1 MANVV
6 GGTVVWNLDIDS
18 SKFDAGLKKAGQS
31 ASDLGKSLDNT
42 GKSISSNAELSFN
55 NFGRTVVST
64 MTSAANAIATFS
76 IKASKYIGVAGIAAT
91 TFSLKGA
98 ADMQMLRTSLDT
110 LTGSAEEGS
119 SIFQQL
125 NKYAAKTPYQTK
137 ELAQAAKTMM
147 AFGINAGD
155 TMNAL
160 KMLGDVALGDRER
173 LSGLSLA
180 FAQVQSTGRL
190 MGQDLLQMVNQGFNP
205 LQIISE
211 KTGKSM
217 AVLKKEMENG
227 AISADMVTE
236 AFKIATSE
244 GGRFYGGAEQG
255 SKTLSGVFSTLSD
268 NVQMLAYQ
276 IVGLSETGAVV
287 KGGLFDKILTA
298 ATALVGIIDKNK
310 ESITAFGSAIINT
323 VSLAMANTIPTMEQ
337 FRAALA
343 AIQGW
348 ISYIRT
354 EFAKLEPYTNF
365 LTAQLTMLWETIVN
379 RLIPS
384 IQNLWTQLSPILI
397 PVIKYLAEIIGAT
410 LGAALSIA
418 ISLIDVLIG
427 SFSSWVNGI
436 SSAIGM
442 IKDLIGWIGRIK
454 LPDWLGAGSIGG
466 NLKNMFS
473 NLPFFA
479 DGVSNFR
486 GGLAVVGERGPELVN
501 LPRGSDVI
509 PSNQIGSVGRQGA
522 TITNYITMDRLTDID
537 ALNRRMSFQAA
548 VL

>member
-1 MANVV
+1 MANIV
-6 GGTVVWNLDIDS
+6 GGTVVWNLDVNS
-18 SKFDAGLKKAGQS
+18 SKFDAGVKKASNS
-31 ASDLGKSLDNT
+31 ADGLSKTLKST
-42 GKSISSNAELSFN
+42 GESIGSSSAL
-55 NFGRTVVST
+55 NFGAFAKTVA
-64 MTSAANAIATFS
+64 SAMLTAGVAVAQFAI
-76 IKASKYIGVAGIAAT
+76 KVSKYIGVAGIAAT
-91 TFSLKGA
+91 TFAVKGA
-98 ADMQMLRTSLDT
+98 ADMQMLRRSLDT

-119 SIFQQL
+119 KIFQQL

-180 FAQVQSTGRL
+180 FSQVQSTGRL
-190 MGQDLLQMVNQGFNP
+190 MGQDLLQMINQGFNP

-244 GGRFYGGAEQG
+244 GGRFYNGAAQG
-255 SKTLSGVFSTLSD
+255 STTLGGVFSTLTE

-276 IVGLSETGAVV
+276 IVGLSEKGDVV
-287 KGGLFDKILTA
+287 KGGLFDKILTS
-298 ATALVGIIDKNK
+298 ATALIDIIEKNK
-310 ESITAFGSAIINT
+310 ESVVAFGRSIIDA
-323 VSLAMANTIPTMEQ
+323 VSFVAQRAIPTMDQ
-337 FRAALA
+337 FRVALA
-343 AIQGW
+343 SIQGW
-348 ISYIRT
+348 IGYVRG
-354 EFAKLEPYTNF
+354 EFAKLEPYTMF
-365 LTAQLTMLWETIVN
+365 LVAQLGILWETIASKLV
-379 RLIPS
+379 PS
-384 IQNLWTQLSPILI
+384 LQNLWTQLSPILI
-397 PVIKYLAEIIGAT
+397 PAIKAIATVVGAT
-410 LGAALSIA
+410 LGAAFSVAIA
-418 ISLIDVLIG
+418 ILDTLIK
-427 SFSSWVNGI
+427 SFSNWINSI
-436 SSAIGM
+436 SSAVEM
-442 IKDLIGWIGRIK
+442 IKKLISWIGKIK
-454 LPDWLGAGSIGG
+454 VPDWLGGGSIGG
-466 NLKNMFS
+466 NIKSMLS
-473 NLPFFA
+473 GLPFFA
-479 DGVSNFR
+479 DGIKNFQ

-509 PSNQIGSVGRQGA
+509 PNHEIAPVGRQGA
-522 TITNYITMDRLTDID
+522 TITNYITMDRFTDID

>member
-6 GGTVVWNLDIDS
+6 GGTVVWNLDVNS
-18 SKFDAGLKKAGQS
+18 SKFDAGLKNAGSS
-31 ASDLGKSLDNT
+31 ADSFSRTLKSTGDSIGSSGSLG
-42 GKSISSNAELSFN
+42 
-55 NFGRTVVST
+55 FGTFAKKVTST
-64 MTSAANAIATFS
+64 MATSGIAIAKFA
-76 IKASKYIGVAGIAAT
+76 INASKYVGVAGVAAT
-91 TFSLKGA
+91 TFAVKGA
-98 ADMQMLRTSLDT
+98 ADMQMLRRSLDT

-119 SIFQQL
+119 KIFQQL

-180 FAQVQSTGRL
+180 FSQVQSTGRL

-244 GGRFYGGAEQG
+244 GGRFYNGAAQG
-255 SKTLSGVFSTLSD
+255 STTLGGVFSTLTD

-276 IVGLSETGAVV
+276 IVGLSETGDVV

-298 ATALVGIIDKNK
+298 ATALVGIIDINK

-348 ISYIRT
+348 ISYVRT

-384 IQNLWTQLSPILI
+384 LQNLWTQLSPILI

-410 LGAALSIA
+410 LGVALSVAIA
-418 ISLIDVLIG
+418 LVDALIG

-454 LPDWLGAGSIGG
+454 VPDWLGGGSIGG
-466 NLKNMFS
+466 NIKGMLS
-473 NLPFFA
+473 GLPFFA
-479 DGVSNFR
+479 DGIKNFQ

-509 PSNQIGSVGRQGA
+509 PNHEIAPVGHQGA

>member
-6 GGTVVWNLDIDS
+6 GGTVVWNLDVDS

-55 NFGRTVVST
+55 KFGRTVVST

-119 SIFQQL
+119 KIFQQL

-268 NVQMLAYQ
+268 NVQMIAYQ
-276 IVGLSETGAVV
+276 IVGLSETGDVV
-287 KGGLFDKILTA
+287 KGGLFDKA
-298 ATALVGIIDKNK
+298 ATAASNLVSILDTNKQSIIELGNK
-310 ESITAFGSAIINT
+310 LINFASNLINIVSPSIDQLRGAI
-323 VSLAMANTIPTMEQ
+323 SLANEWVAYARIEFEKLEPYISFVKAQFELLWETISTRLVPSMSRLWENIQPIVKLLITLE
-337 FRAALA
+337 A
-343 AIQGW
+343 AIQGV
-348 ISYIRT
+348 S
-354 EFAKLEPYTNF
+354 F
-365 LTAQLTMLWETIVN
+365 
-379 RLIPS
+379 
-384 IQNLWTQLSPILI
+384 
-397 PVIKYLAEIIGAT
+397 
-410 LGAALSIA
+410 SIA
-418 ISLIDVLIG
+418 IAAIDALVEG
-427 SFSSWVNGI
+427 FSNFADGI
-436 SSAIGM
+436 SSAIEM
-442 IKDLIGWIGRIK
+442 IKNLINWIGKIK
-454 LPDWLGAGSIGG
+454 LPDWLGGGSIGG

-486 GGLAVVGERGPELVN
+486 GGLAMVGERGPELVN

-509 PSNQIGSVGRQGA
+509 PNHEIAPVGRQGA
-522 TITNYITMDRLTDID
+522 SITNYITMDRLTDID